1 MIRLPI
7 SDNKERFE
15 TAVKDV
21 DQLVDKGKTLE
32 EITADLT
39 NKYQEKD
46 IRQLFDWIRKI
57 EYKPNKT
64 GIKNSLE
71 FTVLALLL
79 IKLGSIIFLIGNT
92 NINIFIEVAT
102 ILIYPIGNIIAL
114 ILLYKEPPFT
124 YLAICAWFA
133 FSLSNMGDMFES
145 SYPLLI
151 IDIVSLIGII
161 WGIIASFILIR
172 RYPIGML
179 KVKKIRGK
187 YNINRI

>member
-57 EYKPNKT
+57 EYNPNKT

-102 ILIYPIGNIIAL
+102 ILIYPVGNIIAL

>member
-57 EYKPNKT
+57 EYKPNKI

-102 ILIYPIGNIIAL
+102 ILIYPVGNIIAL

>member
-102 ILIYPIGNIIAL
+102 ILIYPVGNIIAL

>member
-133 FSLSNMGDMFES
+133 FSLSNMRDMFES